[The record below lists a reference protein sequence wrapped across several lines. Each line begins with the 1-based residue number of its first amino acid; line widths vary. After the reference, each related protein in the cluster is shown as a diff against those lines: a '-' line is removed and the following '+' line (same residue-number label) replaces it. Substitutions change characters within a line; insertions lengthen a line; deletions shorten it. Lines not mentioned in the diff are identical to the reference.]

1 MTTKPIQPA
10 TPRRNYT
17 APLESDRCDAQAV
30 TALGGEGCRC
40 MRRKIKGANV
50 CSVHACNDY
59 PRLLADNERLRKAN
73 DEFSK
78 EHSRLAT
85 ERAELVAALR
95 SFLDASDQFVRDT
108 GLKHGDLITER
119 AEDARKVLRKLGVK

>member
-95 SFLDASDQFVRDT
+95 GLCNAKRPLDWSPSIELV
-108 GLKHGDLITER
+108 
-119 AEDARKVLRKLGVK
+119 DAFSHAREVLRKLGAE

>member
-95 SFLDASDQFVRDT
+95 ALIDAGNCSRDGWIERDQTSSLLRRIE
-108 GLKHGDLITER
+108 G
-119 AEDARKVLRKLGVK
+119 AE

>member
-1 MTTKPIQPA
+1 MTTTTKPIQPA
-10 TPRRNYT
+10 MPLPHLTAAGLFISHTGSFGAQRVAECSEEYAAAEIARRTN
-17 APLESDRCDAQAV
+17 A
-30 TALGGEGCRC
+30 
-40 MRRKIKGANV
+40 
-50 CSVHACNDY
+50 Y

-95 SFLDASDQFVRDT
+95 ALIDAGNCSRDGWIERDQASSLLRRIE
-108 GLKHGDLITER
+108 G
-119 AEDARKVLRKLGVK
+119 AE